1 MITFPNFPSIAGS
14 DALVI
19 SDSNYRQYASAAPH
33 RKSVHARHELRPELR
48 GSTGY
53 KGWQHPGHPH
63 TFRGP
68 SPVRNIIPR
77 SEWVPML
84 QAGKGQAVLKALVA
98 NNIQAKDQNG
108 LGYCWVYGSTR
119 SVELRRVRE
128 GLAHVELAP
137 ESVGGPITGWRNEG
151 GYASQAF
158 DQIQTGGICEETF
171 LDAPCSL
178 HHNRWKA
185 GWQANAKT
193 HEAVDWYNLDGNEGG
208 DIFAEVVSC
217 LLNDAPV
224 AAGLGWW
231 GHLIC
236 FLCPIIL
243 ADGSVGVVFQNS
255 WGVDWPTPGA
265 NGIAVLTESRATPDG
280 AASPTLTIDDAS
292 DDGQ

>member
-68 SPVRNIIPR
+68 SPVKNIIPR
-77 SEWVPML
+77 TEWVPML

-119 SVELRRVRE
+119 AVELRRLLE
-128 GLAHVELAP
+128 GLTHVELAP

-171 LDAPCSL
+171 LDCALQPAS
-178 HHNRWKA
+178 
-185 GWQANAKT
+185 QALET
-193 HEAVDWYNLDGNEGG
+193 RLGG
-208 DIFAEVVSC
+208 QRQD
-217 LLNDAPV
+217 PR
-224 AAGLGWW
+224 
-231 GHLIC
+231 
-236 FLCPIIL
+236 
-243 ADGSVGVVFQNS
+243 
-255 WGVDWPTPGA
+255 
-265 NGIAVLTESRATPDG
+265 SRR
-280 AASPTLTIDDAS
+280 LV
-292 DDGQ
+292 QHRRR